1 MLIKWIRQLTIL
13 LLTIVSNQN
22 GELVPDRTAVI
33 QKLTAMLD
41 EMRDSDAK

>member
-1 MLIKWIRQLTIL
+1 MIVKWVRMLTIL